1 MHRKTREIPVGQ
13 IVTGFFLFILAVA
26 ILAGLSWLGSPA
38 AAQTTAM
45 TTATP
50 SHTHLWWD
58 SHTCRAFWAFE
69 RKPSP
74 ERFRSMVR
82 ASKHADGYLESD
94 IGQWN
99 ADVRRN
105 ASAVVLATDRG
116 YVALACT
123 STGD

>member
-1 MHRKTREIPVGQ
+1 MHRKTRIPVIPVGR
-13 IVTGFFLFILAVA
+13 IVTVALLFILPVAV
-26 ILAGLSWLGSPA
+26 LVGLSWLGSPA
-38 AAQTTAM
+38 AAATTGHA
-45 TTATP
+45 

-58 SHTCRAFWAFE
+58 NQTCKAFWAFE

-82 ASKHADGYLESD
+82 DSKHADGYLRTD
-94 IGQWN
+94 VGLWD

-116 YVALACT
+116 YVAWDC
-123 STGD
+123 SWNGD